1 LDHVLVLENDV
12 DMLSNVRAMQVVV
25 VLDVPLVLVVDLSGE
40 LKELVVVNNL
50 EQIVV
55 FQNRCCHKRHL
66 HVPAHCLG
74 ELKQVEVKRVDA
86 LKVIVMLLDQS
97 VHVFARKVE
106 VDSVL
111 VYLGFH
117 LFLFVFE
124 IHLFLIINYKSN

>member
-1 LDHVLVLENDV
+1 
-12 DMLSNVRAMQVVV
+12 M
-25 VLDVPLVLVVDLSGE
+25 
-40 LKELVVVNNL
+40 
-50 EQIVV
+50 
-55 FQNRCCHKRHL
+55 
-66 HVPAHCLG
+66 
-74 ELKQVEVKRVDA
+74 
-86 LKVIVMLLDQS
+86 MLLDQS